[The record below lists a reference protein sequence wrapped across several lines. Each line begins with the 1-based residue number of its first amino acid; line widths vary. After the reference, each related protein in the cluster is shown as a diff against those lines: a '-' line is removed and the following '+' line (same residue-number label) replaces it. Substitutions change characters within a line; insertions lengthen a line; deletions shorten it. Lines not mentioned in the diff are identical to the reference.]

1 MFRSPFPMILALSA
15 LALGCE
21 KQQPPKVTARE
32 VEKKVAEA
40 AGSAADYARQEKDE
54 YVAGAERAVDEA
66 RARIDELKTKAG
78 TASAGLKGKL
88 RRQIQSM
95 EARRRLAQRKL
106 DELKS
111 ASGEAWKDLRTGVD
125 EALQDL
131 KPAARARS
139 PSSAE

>member
-1 MFRSPFPMILALSA
+1 MFRSPFPMVLALSV
-15 LALGCE
+15 LVLGCE
-21 KQQPPKVTARE
+21 KQLPPKVTASD
-32 VEKKVAEA
+32 VEKKAGEA
-40 AGSAADYARQEKDE
+40 AGTAADSARQEKDD
-54 YVAGAERAVDEA
+54 YVAGAQRAVDEA
-66 RARIDELKTKAG
+66 KARIDELKTRAAK
-78 TASAGLKGKL
+78 ASAGLKGKL